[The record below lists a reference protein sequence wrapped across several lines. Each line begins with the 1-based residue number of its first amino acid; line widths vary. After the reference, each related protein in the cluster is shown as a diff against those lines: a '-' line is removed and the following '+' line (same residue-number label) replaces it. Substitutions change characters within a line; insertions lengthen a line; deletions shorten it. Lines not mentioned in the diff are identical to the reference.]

1 MMVPTIHL
9 NGTSRD
15 ALLRQIL
22 QAKETICTA
31 VEALANAAPRMQD
44 YYVQGP
50 EAYPAAR
57 REHEKRMHRLADYLH
72 ELNEI
77 AEKIHMQGT
86 GSPAPLRPPWR
97 YP

>member
-15 ALLRQIL
+15 ELLRQIL
-22 QAKETICTA
+22 EAKEAICKA
-31 VEALANAAPRMQD
+31 VEALANAAPNMRD

-50 EAYPAAR
+50 DAFPAAR
-57 REHEKRMHRLADYLH
+57 REHEKRMHRLADCIH

-77 AEKIHMQGT
+77 AEKICAQGR
-86 GSPAPLRPPWR
+86 GSAA
-97 YP
+97 